1 MTNSDRDLLIET
13 STNVKWIRE
22 TMVKQDSRLD
32 SHAKQ
37 IGWIKRYVYMFVGAV
52 GLLEFFRMR
61 S

>member
-22 TMVKQDSRLD
+22 AMEKQDKRLD
-32 SHAKQ
+32 KHASQ
-37 IGWIKRYVYMFVGAV
+37 IGWIKRYVYMALG
-52 GLLEFFRMR
+52 GLGLFEFFRFK